1 MLQKIQLRPGV
12 NREGTN
18 YSNEG
23 GYYSCDKIR
32 FRSGFPEK
40 IGGWLRLSANTFYG
54 TCRTLWDWIT
64 LNAYNLVAVGTNQK
78 YYVETGGAYN
88 DITPWAAGYT
98 AGAVALGA
106 SPFATT
112 SGSRLVTVTAS
123 GHGGTAGTFVTIT
136 STAAVGG
143 LTISGE
149 YQMVTVP
156 DGNTFTIAATSAASS
171 TTTGGGTVTIRVL
184 LAAGLATYVTGAG
197 WGAGGWSRG
206 TWGSAA
212 TIGVGQQLRLWTQ
225 DNYGDNLLLAPRGG
239 DIYYWVRDT
248 GFTTR
253 AITLEAAGTA
263 AGYPSTITD
272 FIPNQTYQ
280 IVSSDVQRFT
290 IAIGANPYDPTNATT
305 TFDPMLVRW
314 SDQEDPFT
322 WVPASTNQAGEQR
335 LATGS
340 YLVTSVITRQ
350 EILIWSDAA
359 IYSMQYLGPP
369 YVWGFQLLMD
379 NISIIAPNAAITV
392 NNVTYW
398 MGVDKFYTY
407 TGRVETLPCALRQY
421 IFNDLNFSQQQQIVC
436 GSNEGYNEVW
446 WHYPSANSDVNDRY
460 VIYNHLERIWYYGTL
475 NRTAWLDSPLQTTP
489 MGVYSVQN
497 TFLLT
502 ALTSSTAANQTIVVV
517 DGTSYPNSGT
527 LTIDSE
533 DITYTGK
540 TGNTFTGCTRGVNNT
555 TVASHA
561 AYTAISSGVT
571 NSIIFHETG
580 LDNGDDDTLV
590 PIESYIE
597 SSDFDIADGNQLSF
611 VWRMIPD
618 INFTASTASTPE
630 VTLTLKPR
638 NFPGANYS
646 TGASGAIDLS
656 SKIPVEQ
663 YTNQIYTRLRG
674 RQMAFRIDSSA
685 LGVSWQL
692 GTPRIDI
699 RTDGRR

>member
-23 GYYSCDKIR
+23 GYYACDKIR
-32 FRSGFPEK
+32 FRSGYPEK

-98 AGAVALGA
+98 AGAVALGVTPL
-106 SPFATT
+106 STT
-112 SGSRLVTVTAS
+112 NGSRLVTVTAA

-156 DGNTFTIAATSAASS
+156 DGNTFTIAASSAASS
-171 TTTGGGTVTIRVL
+171 TATGGGTVTIRVL

-206 TWGSAA
+206 GWGSAA

-253 AITLEAAGTA
+253 AITLESASTT
-263 AGYPSTITD
+263 AGYSGT
-272 FIPNQTYQ
+272 FVPNQTYQ

-290 IAIGANPYDPTNATT
+290 IAIGANPYDPTDANT

-314 SDQEDPFT
+314 SDQENPFD
-322 WVPASTNQAGEQR
+322 WVPSATNQAGEQR

-407 TGRVETLPCALRQY
+407 TGRVETLPCALRQF

-502 ALTSSTAANQTIVVV
+502 ALTTSTASNQTIVVV

-555 TVASHA
+555 TVAAHE
-561 AYTAISSGVT
+561 AYTPVNSGVT

-580 LDNGDDDTLV
+580 LDNSDDDVLV

-618 INFTASTASTPE
+618 VNFTTSSAPTPQ
-630 VTLTLKPR
+630 VTMTLKPR
-638 NFPGANYS
+638 NFPGANYGTS
-646 TGASGAIDLS
+646 ASGAIDLS
-656 SKIPVEQ
+656 SKIPIEQ

-674 RQMAFRIDSSA
+674 RQMSFRIDSTA
-685 LGVSWQL
+685 LGVAWQL

>member
-1 MLQKIQLRPGV
+1 MPLQKLQFRPGV

-23 GYYSCDKIR
+23 GYYECDKVR

-40 IGGWLRLSANTFYG
+40 LGGWLRLSANYFAG

-64 LNAYNLVAVGTNQK
+64 LNGYNLVAVGTNQK
-78 YYVETGGAYN
+78 YYVQSGGVYN

-106 SPFATT
+106 TPIATT
-112 SGSRLVTVTAS
+112 SGSKVVTVTAS

-156 DGNTFTIAATSAASS
+156 DGNTFTIASSTAASS
-171 TTTGGGTVTIRVL
+171 TATGGGTVTIRVL

-206 TWGSAA
+206 GWGSAA
-212 TIGVGQQLRLWTQ
+212 TVGVGQQLRLWTQ

-253 AITLEAAGTA
+253 AITLESASTT
-263 AGYPSTITD
+263 AGYSGT
-272 FIPNQTYQ
+272 FVPNQTNQ

-290 IAIGANPYDPTNATT
+290 IAIGANPYDPADANT

-314 SDQEDPFT
+314 SDQENPFD
-322 WVPASTNQAGEQR
+322 WVPSATNQAGEQR

-340 YLVTSVITRQ
+340 YLVTSLITRQ

-379 NISIIAPNAAITV
+379 NISIISPNAAVTV

-398 MGVDKFYTY
+398 MGVDKFYSY
-407 TGRVETLPCALRQY
+407 TGRVETLPCTLRQY
-421 IFNDLNFSQQQQIVC
+421 VYSDINVSQQQQIVC

-446 WHYPSANSDVNDRY
+446 WFYPSANSDVNDRY
-460 VIYNHLERIWYYGTL
+460 VIYNHLERIWYYGTI
-475 NRTAWLDSPLQTTP
+475 NRTAWLDSPLQTNP
-489 MGVYSVQN
+489 MGVYSVQS
-497 TFLLT
+497 TFLST
-502 ALTSSTAANQTIVVV
+502 ALTSTATTVVVV
-517 DGTSYPNSGT
+517 DGTSFPNSGT
-527 LTIDSE
+527 LTIGSE
-533 DITYTGK
+533 DITYTSK
-540 TGNTFTGCTRGVNNT
+540 TGNTFTGCVRGANNT
-555 TVASHA
+555 TATSYAV
-561 AYTAISSGVT
+561 YTPVSSGVT
-571 NSIIFHETG
+571 NSIILHENG
-580 LDNGDDDTLV
+580 LDNGDDDV
-590 PIESYIE
+590 PVAIDSYIQ
-597 SSDFDIADGNQLSF
+597 SSDFDIGDGHNYGF
-611 VWRMIPD
+611 VTRIIPD
-618 INFTASTASTPE
+618 INFTSSTANQPYIN
-630 VTLTLKPR
+630 LTVKPR
-638 NFPGANYS
+638 TFPGATYGVADSPAVIQTS
-646 TGASGAIDLS
+646 TT
-656 SKIPVEQ
+656 PVSQ
-663 YTNQIYTRLRG
+663 YTNEVFTRLRG
-674 RQMAFRIDSSA
+674 RQMSFRIESTD
-685 LGVSWQL
+685 LGVAWQL

-699 RTDGRR
+699 RPDGRKS

>member
-23 GYYSCDKIR
+23 GYYACDKIR
-32 FRSGFPEK
+32 FRSGYPEK

-106 SPFATT
+106 TPLSTT
-112 SGSRLVTVTAS
+112 NGSRLVTVTAS

-156 DGNTFTIAATSAASS
+156 DGNTFTIAASSAATS
-171 TTTGGGTVTIRVL
+171 TATGGGTVTIRVL
-184 LAAGLATYVTGAG
+184 LAAGLATYVTGSG

-206 TWGSAA
+206 GWGSAA

-253 AITLEAAGTA
+253 AVTLQAAGTA
-263 AGYPSTITD
+263 AGYASTITD
-272 FIPNQTYQ
+272 FVPNQTYQ

-290 IAIGANPYDPTNATT
+290 IAIGANPYDPTDANT

-314 SDQEDPFT
+314 SDQENPYD
-322 WVPASTNQAGEQR
+322 WVPSATNQAGEQR

-407 TGRVETLPCALRQY
+407 TGRVETLPCALRQF

-446 WHYPSANSDVNDRY
+446 WHYPSADSDVNDRY

-502 ALTSSTAANQTIVVV
+502 ALTASTAANQTIVVV

-555 TVASHA
+555 TVASHQ
-561 AYTAISSGVT
+561 AYTPVNSGVT

-580 LDNGDDDTLV
+580 LDNGDDDVLV

-618 INFTASTASTPE
+618 INFTSSSAPTPQ
-630 VTLTLKPR
+630 VTMTLKPR
-638 NFPGANYS
+638 NFPGANYGTS
-646 TGASGAIDLS
+646 ASGAIDLS

-674 RQMAFRIDSSA
+674 RQMSFRIDSTA
-685 LGVSWQL
+685 LGVAWQL
-692 GTPRIDI
+692 GTPRLDI

>member
-23 GYYSCDKIR
+23 GYYACDKIR
-32 FRSGFPEK
+32 FRSGYPEK
-40 IGGWLRLSANTFYG
+40 IGGWLRLSANYFFG

-64 LNAYNLVAVGTNQK
+64 LNGYNLVSVGTNQK
-78 YYVETGGAYN
+78 YYVQSGGAYN

-106 SPFATT
+106 SPIATT
-112 SGSRLVTVTAS
+112 SGSKLVTVTAS

-136 STAAVGG
+136 STSSVGG

-156 DGNTFTIAATSAASS
+156 DGNTFTIASSTAASS
-171 TTTGGGTVTIRVL
+171 TATGGGTVTIRLL

-206 TWGSAA
+206 GWGSAA
-212 TIGVGQQLRLWTQ
+212 TVGVGQQLRLWTQ

-253 AITLEAAGTA
+253 AITLESASTT
-263 AGYPSTITD
+263 AGYSGT
-272 FIPNQTYQ
+272 FVPNQTYQ

-290 IAIGANPYDPTNATT
+290 IAIGANPYDPADANT

-314 SDQEDPFT
+314 SDQENPFD
-322 WVPASTNQAGEQR
+322 WVPSATNQAGEQR

-379 NISIIAPNAAITV
+379 NISIISPNAAITV

-421 IFNDLNFSQQQQIVC
+421 IFNDLNYSQQQQIVC

-446 WHYPSANSDVNDRY
+446 WHYPSADSDVNDRY

-489 MGVYSVQN
+489 MGVYSVQS
-497 TFLLT
+497 TFLS
-502 ALTSSTAANQTIVVV
+502 ASITSTSTTIVVV
-517 DGTSYPNSGT
+517 DGTSFPNSGT
-527 LTIDSE
+527 LTIGSE

-555 TVASHA
+555 TAA
-561 AYTAISSGVT
+561 AYDAYTPVSSGVT

-580 LDNGDDDTLV
+580 LDNGDDDVLV
-590 PIESYIE
+590 PIESYIQ

-611 VWRMIPD
+611 VWRMLPD
-618 INFTASTASTPE
+618 VNFTSSTAPTPQI
-630 VTLTLKPR
+630 TLTLKPR

-646 TGASGAIDLS
+646 TGASGAVDLS

-663 YTNQIYTRLRG
+663 YTEQVYTRLRG
-674 RQMAFRIDSSA
+674 RQMAFRIDSTA
-685 LGVSWQL
+685 LGVAWQL

>member
-23 GYYSCDKIR
+23 GYYACDKIR
-32 FRSGFPEK
+32 FRSGYPEK
-40 IGGWLRLSANTFYG
+40 IGGWLRLSANYFFG

-64 LNAYNLVAVGTNQK
+64 LNGYNLVSVGTNQK

-106 SPFATT
+106 SPIATT
-112 SGSRLVTVTAS
+112 SGSKLVTVTAS

-136 STAAVGG
+136 STSSVGG

-156 DGNTFTIAATSAASS
+156 DGNTFTIASPTAASS
-171 TTTGGGTVTIRVL
+171 TATGGGTVTIRVL

-206 TWGSAA
+206 GWGSAA
-212 TIGVGQQLRLWTQ
+212 TVGVGQQLRLWTQ

-253 AITLEAAGTA
+253 AITLESASTT
-263 AGYPSTITD
+263 AGYSGT
-272 FIPNQTYQ
+272 FVPNQTYQ

-290 IAIGANPYDPTNATT
+290 IAIGANPYDPADANT

-314 SDQEDPFT
+314 SDQENPFD
-322 WVPASTNQAGEQR
+322 WVPSATNQAGEQR

-379 NISIIAPNAAITV
+379 NISIISPNAAITV

-446 WHYPSANSDVNDRY
+446 WHYPSADSDVNDRY

-489 MGVYSVQN
+489 MGVYSVQS
-497 TFLLT
+497 TFLSASVT
-502 ALTSSTAANQTIVVV
+502 STATTIVVV
-517 DGTSYPNSGT
+517 DGTSFPNSGT
-527 LTIDSE
+527 LTIGSE
-533 DITYTGK
+533 DITYTSK

-555 TVASHA
+555 TATSYT
-561 AYTAISSGVT
+561 AYTPVSSGVT

-580 LDNGDDDTLV
+580 LDNGDDDVLV
-590 PIESYIE
+590 PIESYIQ

-618 INFTASTASTPE
+618 VNFTSSTAPTPE
-630 VTLTLKPR
+630 VTMTLKPR
-638 NFPGANYS
+638 NFPGANYGTS
-646 TGASGAIDLS
+646 ASGAIDLS
-656 SKIPVEQ
+656 TTIPIEQ
-663 YTNQIYTRLRG
+663 YTEQIYTRLRG
-674 RQMAFRIDSSA
+674 RQMAFRIDSTA
-685 LGVSWQL
+685 LGVAWQL

>member
-1 MLQKIQLRPGV
+1 MPLQKLQFRPGV

-23 GYYSCDKIR
+23 GYYECDKIR

-40 IGGWLRLSANTFYG
+40 IGGWLRLSANYFAG

-64 LNAYNLVAVGTNQK
+64 LNGYNLVAVGTNQK
-78 YYVETGGAYN
+78 YYVQSGGAYN

-106 SPFATT
+106 TPLATT
-112 SGSRLVTVTAS
+112 SGSKIVTVTAS

-136 STAAVGG
+136 TTASVGG

-156 DGNTFTIAATSAASS
+156 DGNTFTIASPTAASS
-171 TTTGGGTVTIRVL
+171 NATGGGTVTIRVL
-184 LAAGLATYVTGAG
+184 LAAGLATYVTGSG

-206 TWGSAA
+206 GWGSAA
-212 TIGVGQQLRLWTQ
+212 TVGVGQQLRLWTQ

-253 AITLEAAGTA
+253 AITLESAATT
-263 AGYPSTITD
+263 AGYDGT
-272 FIPNQTYQ
+272 FVPNQTNQ

-290 IAIGANPYDPTNATT
+290 IAIGANPYDPTNAST

-314 SDQEDPFT
+314 SDQENPFQ
-322 WVPASTNQAGEQR
+322 WVPLSTNQAGEQR

-340 YLVTSVITRQ
+340 YLVTSLITRQ

-379 NISIIAPNAAITV
+379 NISIISPNAAVTV

-398 MGVDKFYTY
+398 MGVDKFYSY
-407 TGRVETLPCALRQY
+407 TGRVETLPCTLRQY
-421 IFNDLNFSQQQQIVC
+421 VFSDINVSQQQQIVC

-446 WHYPSANSDVNDRY
+446 WFYPSANSDVNDRY
-460 VIYNHLERIWYYGTL
+460 VIYNHLERVWYYGTI
-475 NRTAWLDSPLQTTP
+475 NRTAWLDSPLQTNP
-489 MGVYSVQN
+489 MGVYSVQS
-497 TFLLT
+497 TFLNSSIT
-502 ALTSSTAANQTIVVV
+502 ATTTTIVVV
-517 DGTSYPNSGT
+517 DGTSFPNTGT
-527 LTIDSE
+527 LTIGSE

-540 TGNTFTGCTRGVNNT
+540 TGNTFTGCTRGANNT
-555 TVASHA
+555 TATSYT
-561 AYTAISSGVT
+561 AYTPVSSGVN
-571 NSIIFHETG
+571 NSIILHENG
-580 LDNGDDDTLV
+580 LDNGDDDV
-590 PIESYIE
+590 PVAIDSYIQ
-597 SSDFDIADGNQLSF
+597 SSDFDIGDGHNYGF
-611 VWRMIPD
+611 VTRMIPD
-618 INFTASTASTPE
+618 VNFTSSTANQPY
-630 VTLTLKPR
+630 VNLTVKPR
-638 NFPGANYS
+638 TFPGATYGYADSPAVVQTS
-646 TGASGAIDLS
+646 TV
-656 SKIPVEQ
+656 PVSQ
-663 YTNQIYTRLRG
+663 YTNEVFTRLRG
-674 RQMAFRIDSSA
+674 RQMSFRIESTD
-685 LGVSWQL
+685 LGVAWQL

-699 RTDGRR
+699 RPDGRKT

>member
-23 GYYSCDKIR
+23 GYYACDKIR
-32 FRSGFPEK
+32 FRSGYPEK

-106 SPFATT
+106 TPLSTT
-112 SGSRLVTVTAS
+112 NGSRLVTVTAS

-156 DGNTFTIAATSAASS
+156 DGNTFTIAASSAATS
-171 TTTGGGTVTIRVL
+171 TATGGGTVTIRVL

-206 TWGSAA
+206 GWGSAA

-253 AITLEAAGTA
+253 AITLESASTT
-263 AGYPSTITD
+263 AGYSGT
-272 FIPNQTYQ
+272 FVPNQTYQ

-290 IAIGANPYDPTNATT
+290 IAIGANPYDPTDANT

-314 SDQEDPFT
+314 SDQENPFD
-322 WVPASTNQAGEQR
+322 WVPSATNQAGEQR

-340 YLVTSVITRQ
+340 YLVTSIITRQ

-359 IYSMQYLGPP
+359 LYSMQYLGPP

-379 NISIIAPNAAITV
+379 NISIISPNAAITV

-446 WHYPSANSDVNDRY
+446 WHYPSADSDVNDRY

-502 ALTSSTAANQTIVVV
+502 ALTASTAANQTIVVV

-533 DITYTGK
+533 DITYTSK
-540 TGNTFTGCTRGVNNT
+540 TGNTFTGCTRGANNT
-555 TVASHA
+555 TVASHQ
-561 AYTAISSGVT
+561 AYTPVNSGVT

-580 LDNGDDDTLV
+580 LDNGDDDVLV

-618 INFTASTASTPE
+618 INFTSSSAPTPQ
-630 VTLTLKPR
+630 VTMTLKPR
-638 NFPGANYS
+638 NFPGANYGTS
-646 TGASGAIDLS
+646 ASGAIDLS

-674 RQMAFRIDSSA
+674 RQMAFRIDSTM
-685 LGVSWQL
+685 LGVAWQL